1 MKLRFEDLAP
11 SDVYETFFNA
21 LRDKD
26 GVIRILT
33 IDGKKKAVFVLNRNP
48 FNKKVVFALESL
60 SIYQVETYLGRIVD
74 VKKLLDINQ
83 ARGTKNNRLREE
95 LENISQKIA
104 DDLKSKFIENL
115 KSKKI
120 ERKPKVFKSKTR
132 KPEKKPKKLKVRR
145 SIAK

>member
-21 LRDKD
+21 LRNKD
-26 GVIRILT
+26 GAIRILT
-33 IDGKKKAVFVLNRNP
+33 IDGEKKAVFTLNRNS
-48 FNKKVVFALESL
+48 FNKKLVLALESL
-60 SIYQVETYLGRIVD
+60 SIYQVEIHLGQIVS

-83 ARGTKNNRLREE
+83 AHVSKNNRLKEE

-115 KSKKI
+115 KSKKL
-120 ERKPKVFKSKTR
+120 ERKPRVFKSKAR
-132 KPEKKPKKLKVRR
+132 KPEKKPKKPKVRR
-145 SIAK
+145 PIAK